1 MRFNFLSRQHI
12 SHESKKS
19 IKFVVK
25 DRWLNKMV
33 NISRDNYVKLLVNIE
48 KVQYNGLET
57 ISIIFKLN
65 SPYHCYSD
73 LAFICQENFLSA

>member
-33 NISRDNYVKLLVNIE
+33 NISRDIYGKLLVLIE
-48 KVQYNGLET
+48 KVAEQINH
-57 ISIIFKLN
+57 N
-65 SPYHCYSD
+65 SLKTMS
-73 LAFICQENFLSA
+73 

>member
-33 NISRDNYVKLLVNIE
+33 NISRDNYGKLLVLIE
-48 KVQYNGLET
+48 KVKYRLT
-57 ISIIFKLN
+57 IDMVI
-65 SPYHCYSD
+65 YREAD
-73 LAFICQENFLSA
+73 

>member
-33 NISRDNYVKLLVNIE
+33 NISRDNYGKLLVLIE
-48 KVQYNGLET
+48 KVKYRLTIDMVIYRDAKQINYKSLKT

-65 SPYHCYSD
+65 SP
-73 LAFICQENFLSA
+73 